1 MPRPAWF
8 GLLPF
13 LGRGHSREDPEEVQ
27 GLVMAGGGAKASF
40 QIGALRHLYE
50 RERIAPAVITATS
63 AGSILGAL
71 LAQFEDPA
79 EQEAALRRVEDLWLS
94 MQTNADMFAERSW
107 FSRLLAHQHVLETLR
122 EAEERTAERTR
133 RSRTRRWAP
142 WRTDDAEDEDEDAPA
157 AGDER
162 LAPQERTLALA
173 MAEAPVEPLE
183 FNANLVHQLMV
194 GLPRFGRIG
203 SDLTAAFRGL
213 ESNRSLY
220 RPGPLLERL
229 LSRDFFHS
237 ELVGSSGIAFRCAF
251 VGLNSGELRY
261 MREDGRIVDRD
272 DRPLDGPGFDVTMGT
287 LASCSVPG
295 VFKPVEMNGEWY
307 VDGGIRENVPVEAAI
322 KNLGVTRPYVII
334 SSPPG
339 AAPNPGAGRGGVL
352 SILFRVESIRADESE
367 RDEVAYARAA
377 GATVIEPEILVHDAM
392 TIDPG
397 LLSIN
402 RDYGWIRAAEA
413 VGEAPCEVQGAHRE
427 MIRTRLRAW
436 RLEKTLLE
444 TDPHALAA
452 GLDATRGLPDE
463 LIGTKRALRAMVERD
478 DGGCL
483 PAGHDDWWSRFERHP
498 RPGGAH
504 V

>member
-1 MPRPAWF
+1 MPRPAWS
-8 GLLPF
+8 GLRPL

-27 GLVMAGGGAKASF
+27 GLVMAGGGARASF
-40 QIGALRHLYE
+40 QTGALRHPYE
-50 RERIAPAVITATS
+50 RERTAPAVITAAS
-63 AGSILGAL
+63 SGSILGAL

-79 EQEAALRRVEDLWLS
+79 EQEAALRRVEDLWPS
-94 MQTNADMFAERSW
+94 MRTNADMFTERSW
-107 FSRLLAHQHVLETLR
+107 FSRPLAHQHVLETLR
-122 EAEERTAERTR
+122 EAEERTVERTR
-133 RSRTRRWAP
+133 RSHTRRRASC
-142 WRTDDAEDEDEDAPA
+142 RTDDAEDEDAPA

-162 LAPQERTLALA
+162 PAPQERTPALA

-183 FNANLVHQLMV
+183 FNADLVHQLMV

-203 SDLTAAFRGL
+203 SDPTAAFRGL

-237 ELVGSSGIAFRCAF
+237 EPVGSSGVAPRCAF
-251 VGLNSGELRY
+251 VGLDSGEPRS

-272 DRPLDGPGFDVTMGT
+272 DRPLDGPGFDVAMGT
-287 LASCSVPG
+287 PASCSVPG
-295 VFKPVEMNGEWY
+295 VFEPVEMNGEWY

-322 KNLGVTRPYVII
+322 KNLGVTRPCAII

-339 AAPNPGAGRGGVL
+339 AAPNPGAGRDGVL

-367 RDEVAYARAA
+367 RDEIAYARAA

-402 RDYGWIRAAEA
+402 RDYGRIRAAEA
-413 VGEAPCEVQGAHRE
+413 VGKAPCEVQGVHRE

-436 RLEKTLLE
+436 RLGKALLE
-444 TDPHALAA
+444 TDPHAPDA
-452 GLDATRGLPDE
+452 GPDATRGLPDE

-483 PAGHDDWWSRFERHP
+483 PAGHDDWWSRFERHR

>member
-13 LGRGHSREDPEEVQ
+13 LGGEHRRGAADEIQ
-27 GLVMAGGGAKASF
+27 GLVIAGGGAKASF
-40 QIGALRHLYE
+40 QIGALRYLYE
-50 RERIAPAVITATS
+50 HEHIAPQVITATS

-79 EQEAALRRVEDLWLS
+79 EQEAALRRIETLWMS
-94 MQTNADMFAERSW
+94 MEQNADMFAERSW
-107 FSRLLAHQHVLETLR
+107 FTRLLTHRQVLENLR
-122 EAEERTAERTR
+122 ASDEHTR
-133 RSRTRRWAP
+133 RSRTWRWAP
-142 WRTDDAEDEDEDAPA
+142 WRNDDDTGEDPDHDGESTGDASETP
-157 AGDER
+157 

-173 MAEAPVEPLE
+173 MAEEPGEPVE
-183 FNANLVHQLMV
+183 FNANLVYQLLS

-203 SDLTAAFRGL
+203 SDLAAALRGL

-229 LSRDFFHS
+229 LSRDFFCS
-237 ELVGSSGIAFRCAF
+237 ELVGTSGIAFRCAF
-251 VGLNSGELRY
+251 VGLTSGELRY
-261 MREDGRIVDRD
+261 MREDGRIVDRE

-322 KNLGVTRPYVII
+322 KNLGVTRPYVIV
-334 SSPPG
+334 STPPG
-339 AAPNPGAGRGGVL
+339 AGTRPEAGEGDIL

-377 GATVIEPEILVHDAM
+377 GATVIEPELAVHDSM
-392 TIDPG
+392 TVDPG
-397 LLSIN
+397 LLAMN

-413 VGEAPCEVQGAHRE
+413 VQDSPSQTQGLHRE
-427 MIRTRLRAW
+427 MIRARLRAW
-436 RLEKTLLE
+436 RLERAVLDK
-444 TDPHALAA
+444 DPHAL
-452 GLDATRGLPDE
+452 DRGLPAPSRLPAE
-463 LIGTKRALRAMVERD
+463 LVETKRTLRALLADD
-478 DGGCL
+478 DGSCL
-483 PAGHDDWWSRFERHP
+483 PAGHRAWSSQPEGHPGVRH
-498 RPGGAH
+498 